1 MVAPIKWY
9 TQGVKTCLRAGCGL
23 GAPTGTLKFML
34 VKATYIFDQDV
45 HEFLTSIG
53 ANEATGTGYTAGG
66 FTLAS
71 ITTPTDAPTNVAALK
86 ANPLTGFSVSA
97 CYGVLYVATGSAATS
112 PLLAL
117 VDFSDGGAVDSI
129 LTSVTWNTLGITGL
143 RAA

>member
-9 TQGVKTCLRAGCGL
+9 TNGVKTCLRAGCGL

-34 VKATYIFDQDV
+34 VKATYVWDQDN
-45 HEFLTSIG
+45 HEFLSSIG
-53 ANEATGTGYTAGG
+53 ANEATGTGYPVGG

-86 ANPLTGFSVSA
+86 ANGITGFSVSA
-97 CYGVLYVATGSAATS
+97 CYGVLHVATGTAGTS
-112 PLLAL
+112 PLLAMA
-117 VDFSDGGAVDSI
+117 DFSEGGAVDSI
-129 LTSVTWNTLGITGL
+129 LTSITWNSLGITGL

>member
-23 GAPTGTLKFML
+23 GAPSGTLKFML
-34 VKATYIFDQDV
+34 VKATYVWDQDA
-45 HEFLTSIG
+45 HEFLSSIG

-71 ITTPTDAPTNVAALK
+71 VTTPTDAPTNVAALK
-86 ANPLTGFSVSA
+86 ADPIPGFSVSA
-97 CYGVLYVATGSAATS
+97 CYGVLYVATGVAGTS

-117 VDFSDGGAVDSI
+117 VDFSEGAAVDSI
-129 LTSVTWNTLGITGL
+129 LTSITWNTLGIAGL